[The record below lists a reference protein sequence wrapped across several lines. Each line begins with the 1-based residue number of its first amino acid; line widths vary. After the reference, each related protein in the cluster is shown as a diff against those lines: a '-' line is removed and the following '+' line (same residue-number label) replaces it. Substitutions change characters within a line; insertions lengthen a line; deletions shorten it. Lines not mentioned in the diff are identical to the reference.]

1 MVTFTEFRG
10 PTSEDFANVR
20 ALNKAFLKATS
31 DLPRQKLQ
39 RLAAS
44 PFLLF
49 SFREDD
55 DEWWDDVLNDDPQQ
69 DLMSTATVASNEIR
83 KLQSAGLGFLWQLAR
98 RNPYAAR
105 IVSAA
110 TINWCEKLSA
120 QTLVILLDRVA
131 TRGDLI
137 TSRLQDDEGTWSRL
151 LDSGTSA
158 ERRVRYSSQLS
169 ALQTMLTRTRSAQ
182 QVQLPAAACR
192 MSVPNR
198 RVADRANVRLRDEK
212 V

>member
-20 ALNKAFLKATS
+20 ALNKAFLKATT
-31 DLPRQKLQ
+31 DLPWQKLQ
-39 RLAAS
+39 RLAAA

-55 DEWWDDVLNDDPQQ
+55 DEWWNNALNDDPQQ
-69 DLMSTATVASNEIR
+69 DLMSTATVASDEIR

-110 TINWCEKLSA
+110 TISWCERLSA

-131 TRGDLI
+131 NRGDL
-137 TSRLQDDEGTWSRL
+137 TRSRLQHHEGTWSRL

-158 ERRVRYSSQLS
+158 DRRVRYSSQLS
-169 ALQTMLTRTRSAQ
+169 ALQTLLTRTRSAQ
-182 QVQLPAAACR
+182 QVRLPAAAC
-192 MSVPNR
+192 SLSAPNR
-198 RVADRANVRLRDEK
+198 SVADRATVRLRYKK